1 MSLSNKIT
9 RIALLL
15 ALAVTVQQLK
25 IQWLTGPG
33 VNAILLLAAAYTDA
47 YSASILGMITPVMA
61 LLFGVMPLAVVVP
74 FIMVSNIVY
83 IVIYKWQYPN
93 NSFVAISMAAIVKF
107 LVLTIAVKFIISVPP
122 GVAYALS
129 TPQLFTAVTGG
140 IIATIIIRYLPL
152 ENALDKS
159 DN

>member
-1 MSLSNKIT
+1 M
-9 RIALLL
+9 
-15 ALAVTVQQLK
+15 
-25 IQWLTGPG
+25 
-33 VNAILLLAAAYTDA
+33 
-47 YSASILGMITPVMA
+47 
-61 LLFGVMPLAVVVP
+61 
-74 FIMVSNIVY
+74 
-83 IVIYKWQYPN
+83 
-93 NSFVAISMAAIVKF
+93 SFVVTISMAAIVKF

>member
-33 VNAILLLAAAYTDA
+33 VNAILLLAAAYTDV

-140 IIATIIIRYLPL
+140 IMATIIIRYLPL

>member
-33 VNAILLLAAAYTDA
+33 VNAILLLAAAYTDV
-47 YSASILGMITPVMA
+47 YSASILGMVTPVMA

-83 IVIYKWQYPN
+83 IVIYKWQFPN

-107 LVLTIAVKFIISVPP
+107 LVLTIVVKFIISVPP

>member
-33 VNAILLLAAAYTDA
+33 VNAILLLAAAYTDV

-83 IVIYKWQYPN
+83 IVIYKWQFPN

>member
-33 VNAILLLAAAYTDA
+33 VNAILLLAAAYTDV

>member
-33 VNAILLLAAAYTDA
+33 VNAILLLAAAYTDV
-47 YSASILGMITPVMA
+47 YSASILGMVTPVMA

>member
-15 ALAVTVQQLK
+15 ALALTVQQLK
-25 IQWLTGPG
+25 IQWLTGPAI
-33 VNAILLLAAAYTDA
+33 NAILLLAAAYTNI
-47 YSASILGMITPVMA
+47 YSASILGMITPIMA
-61 LLFGVMPLAVVVP
+61 LLFGIMPIAVVVP
-74 FIMVSNIVY
+74 FIMISNVLY
-83 IVIYKWQYPN
+83 IVVYKWQYSKN
-93 NSFVAISMAAIVKF
+93 YFVAISTASIAKF
-107 LVLTIAVKFIISVPP
+107 LVLTTAVKFIISVPP

-159 DN
+159 EN

>member
-15 ALAVTVQQLK
+15 ALALTVQQLK
-25 IQWLTGPG
+25 IQWLTGPAI
-33 VNAILLLAAAYTDA
+33 NAILLLAAAYTNI
-47 YSASILGMITPVMA
+47 YSASILGMIIPMMA
-61 LLFGVMPLAVVVP
+61 FLFGIMPIAVVVP
-74 FIMVSNIVY
+74 FIMISNVLY
-83 IVIYKWQYPN
+83 IVVYTWQYLKN
-93 NSFVAISMAAIVKF
+93 YFIAISTASIAKF
-107 LVLTIAVKFIISVPP
+107 LVLTTAVKFIISVPP

-159 DN
+159 EN

>member
-33 VNAILLLAAAYTDA
+33 VNAILLLAAAYTDV
-47 YSASILGMITPVMA
+47 YSASILGMVTPVMA

-83 IVIYKWQYPN
+83 IVIYKWQFPN

>member
-15 ALAVTVQQLK
+15 AFTVTVQQLK
-25 IQWLTGPG
+25 IQWLTGPA
-33 VNAILLLAAAYTDA
+33 VNVILILAAAYTDI
-47 YSASILGMITPVMA
+47 YSASILGMITPVTA

-74 FIMVSNIVY
+74 FIMISNIIY
-83 IVIYKWQYPN
+83 IVVYKWQYQN
-93 NSFVAISMAAIVKF
+93 NTFIAISFAAIVKF
-107 LVLTIAVKFIISVPP
+107 LVLTFAVKFIISVPP

-140 IIATIIIRYLPL
+140 IIATVIIRYLPL